1 MKNKFE
7 EVYYEYEKY
16 VNLRFKTQTIR
27 SLKERF
33 KTKILPYW
41 KDYNIEII
49 KEIDYLNWQISIE
62 ENNYSNNY
70 KTSLHYLM
78 TGFFDYLIKYYDVK
92 KNIPRIVGNFKLKNE
107 IKTYNTYNYKDF
119 KKFIK
124 CFDNE
129 IYKQFFNL
137 LFFTGVRPGE
147 AMALR
152 FKNLNNNILS
162 ITNNIDEHGKREES
176 TPKTFSSIRSIE
188 IDKKLNKDILNLK
201 KIYLKMY
208 NNFDENFYI
217 FGGIKP
223 LAPTTI
229 NRYKEKACKKC
240 NLKPIKLHEFRHSHA
255 TMLVEKGL
263 MINEVSRRLGH
274 SNTSITL
281 NTYTHAKKEHEKK
294 VIKTLN
300 FLRLFH

>member
-1 MKNKFE
+1 MIKKFI

-16 VNLRFKTQTIR
+16 VNLKYKPQTIR

-33 KTKILPYW
+33 ITKIIPYW
-41 KDYNIEII
+41 KDYNIYEI

-62 ENNYSNNY
+62 KENYSNNY
-70 KTSLHYLM
+70 KTNLHYLM
-78 TGFFDYLIKYYDVK
+78 TGFFDYLIKYYEIK
-92 KNIPRIVGNFKLKNE
+92 KNIPRLVGNFKLKNE
-107 IKTYNTYNYKDF
+107 KKIYNTYNYKEF

-129 IYKQFFNL
+129 IYKQFFNFM
-137 LFFTGVRPGE
+137 FFTGVRPGE
-147 AMALR
+147 AMALK
-152 FKNLNNNILS
+152 FNNLNKRIIQIN
-162 ITNNIDEHGKREES
+162 NNIDEHGNRQES
-176 TPKTFSSIRSIE
+176 SAKTLSSIRAIE
-188 IDKKLNKDILNLK
+188 IDKKLNNDLLKLK
-201 KIYLKMY
+201 KIYLKKY
-208 NNFDENFYI
+208 RKFDDNFYI

-229 NRYKEKACKKC
+229 NRYKINACNKC
-240 NLKPIKLHEFRHSHA
+240 GLKPIKLHEFRHSHA

-263 MINEVSRRLGH
+263 MINEISRRLGH

-281 NTYTHAKKEHEKK
+281 NIYSHAKKEHEKK

-300 FLRLFH
+300 FIRLFH